1 MGTGGAVRCE
11 DGLGRAG
18 TGGAGASGD
27 GRGQAGRS
35 GVGRVRAGAAGWGRT
50 AQRASSRTK
59 TLLVGEGLVVVV
71 VVCVSVCMRG
81 GGGGRAGEKTVE
93 GRKRENLGRFVLRG
107 KAQPVG
113 SLTKQLSRQ
122 GREREQVTY
131 RENGCRFFLCFACE
145 LLSLSFFAL

>member
-1 MGTGGAVRCE
+1 
-11 DGLGRAG
+11 
-18 TGGAGASGD
+18 
-27 GRGQAGRS
+27 
-35 GVGRVRAGAAGWGRT
+35 
-50 AQRASSRTK
+50 
-59 TLLVGEGLVVVV
+59 VV

-81 GGGGRAGEKTVE
+81 GGRAGETTVE

-131 RENGCRFFLCFACE
+131 RENGCR
-145 LLSLSFFAL
+145 